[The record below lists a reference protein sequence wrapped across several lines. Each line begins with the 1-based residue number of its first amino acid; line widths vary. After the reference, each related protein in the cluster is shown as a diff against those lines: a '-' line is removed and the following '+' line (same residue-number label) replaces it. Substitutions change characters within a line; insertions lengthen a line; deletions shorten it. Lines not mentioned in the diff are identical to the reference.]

1 MLSSEEPN
9 TKLIGIFGGSF
20 DPIHNGHTQIIS
32 SLLDKIP
39 FDEIKI
45 IPCGLPAHRSLI
57 CSAKDRI
64 EMVRLAFSKIKKI
77 SIDDR
82 EIMREGF
89 TFSIDTVKE
98 LKKEFPEKV
107 SFVWIMGEDA
117 FQKIDTWHMWKNF
130 INQIHI
136 IVISRPNPE
145 ALSSDVVIKLLKA
158 KKSDNVGDLFLHNKK
173 ILPFLINLDISSSII
188 RKKIKKKENIKKLV
202 FPKVLDYIEHKELYL

>member
-98 LKKEFPEKV
+98 LKKEFPE
-107 SFVWIMGEDA
+107 
-117 FQKIDTWHMWKNF
+117 N
-130 INQIHI
+130 
-136 IVISRPNPE
+136 
-145 ALSSDVVIKLLKA
+145 
-158 KKSDNVGDLFLHNKK
+158 
-173 ILPFLINLDISSSII
+173 IL
-188 RKKIKKKENIKKLV
+188 
-202 FPKVLDYIEHKELYL
+202 YYQ